1 MAGKMRAGN
10 NNGRQACH
18 GGERE
23 RTYAV
28 KPLRL
33 TLNEVGSQ
41 QRTEN
46 HSAHTMD
53 NTLQKATLLKAGD

>member
-28 KPLRL
+28 KPLGL

-53 NTLQKATLLKAGD
+53 NTL